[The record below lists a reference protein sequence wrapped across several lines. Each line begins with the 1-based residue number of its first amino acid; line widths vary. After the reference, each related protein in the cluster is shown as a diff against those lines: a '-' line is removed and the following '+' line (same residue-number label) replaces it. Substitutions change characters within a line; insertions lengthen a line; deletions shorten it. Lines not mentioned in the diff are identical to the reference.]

1 MTKLKIAFIS
11 IAVIIIIVAVAACG
25 ISMNSKKSKSQKTE
39 IISQAS
45 IEKIINVSN
54 LSTFEAVY
62 NGIAKISSPEDAEKI
77 DYYVSYEAKVKAGI
91 DFDLVE
97 ISVDNNAKNIT
108 VTLPEVKIN
117 DTNVDITSLDYIFLN
132 DDANTENVSEQA
144 YNKCIEDVKNES
156 KTETAIYNIAE
167 QNAKNILE
175 ALITPFVQQ
184 LDEEYELI
192 IK

>member
-1 MTKLKIAFIS
+1 M
-11 IAVIIIIVAVAACG
+11 
-25 ISMNSKKSKSQKTE
+25 
-39 IISQAS
+39 
-45 IEKIINVSN
+45 
-54 LSTFEAVY
+54 
-62 NGIAKISSPEDAEKI
+62 
-77 DYYVSYEAKVKAGI
+77 
-91 DFDLVE
+91 
-97 ISVDNNAKNIT
+97 
-108 VTLPEVKIN
+108 PEVKIN